1 MAWVVL
7 LVAGLLEVGRE
18 VCLKSAKGFT
28 ALWPSVGF
36 AVFMAAR
43 GYLLGVALKPLPLG
57 TAYTVWTGIGAVG
70 TVVFGI
76 LAFGEPA
83 DLRRLACIGLI
94 LTGIVGLKLV
104 SQH

>member
-7 LVAGLLEVGRE
+7 FVAGLLEVGWAI
-18 VCLKSAKGFT
+18 CLKSAKGF
-28 ALWPSVGF
+28 AVFWPSVGF
-36 AVFMAAR
+36 GVFMLASVC
-43 GYLLGVALKPLPLG
+43 LLGVALKSLPLG

-83 DLRRLACIGLI
+83 DPRRLACIGLI
-94 LTGIVGLKLV
+94 LAGIVGLKLV

>member
-7 LVAGLLEVGRE
+7 IAAGLFEVGWA

-28 ALWPSVGF
+28 VFWPSVGF
-36 AVFMAAR
+36 AAFTVASV
-43 GYLLGVALKPLPLG
+43 YLLGVALKSLPLG

-70 TVVFGI
+70 TVVLGI
-76 LAFGEPA
+76 LVFGEPA

-94 LTGIVGLKLV
+94 LVGIVGLKLV
-104 SQH
+104 STH